1 MKIKFNHDCES
12 TLKAIGSKSSV
23 DELANKLAFISVE
36 YLKGDSHKISELC
49 ELVVNN
55 MTDEEILYMC
65 VQKMHSTINQSMFE
79 HALGGIMPPDNSLLN

>member
-23 DELANKLAFISVE
+23 DELANKLASISVE
-36 YLKGDSHKISELC
+36 YLKGDSHKVSDLC
-49 ELVVNN
+49 ELIVNN

-65 VQKMHSTINQSMFE
+65 VQRMHSTINQSMFE
-79 HALGGIMPPDNSLLN
+79 HALGGVMPPDNSLLN

>member
-1 MKIKFNHDCES
+1 MKIKFDHDCES

-23 DELANKLAFISVE
+23 DELANKLSFISVE
-36 YLKGDSHKISELC
+36 FLKGDSHKISELC

-79 HALGGIMPPDNSLLN
+79 HALGGMMPPDNSLLN

>member
-1 MKIKFNHDCES
+1 MKIKFDHDCES

-23 DELANKLAFISVE
+23 DELADKLASISVK

-79 HALGGIMPPDNSLLN
+79 HALGGVMLPDNSLLN